1 MTETVAV
8 AAEATTE
15 ATKQEND
22 EDDNQDES
30 QGHSATSSGLDQKRT
45 EQKDHQLLGQHGA
58 GAHGVGTQPR
68 ARNKHYIGL
77 VSGRTAFD

>member
-1 MTETVAV
+1 
-8 AAEATTE
+8 
-15 ATKQEND
+15 
-22 EDDNQDES
+22 
-30 QGHSATSSGLDQKRT
+30 LDQKRT

-77 VSGRTAFD
+77 VTGRTALD